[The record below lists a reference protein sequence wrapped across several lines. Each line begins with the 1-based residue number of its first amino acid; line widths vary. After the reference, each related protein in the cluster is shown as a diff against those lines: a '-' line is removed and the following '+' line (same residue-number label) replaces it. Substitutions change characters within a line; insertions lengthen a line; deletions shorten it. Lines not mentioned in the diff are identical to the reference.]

1 MKTFLG
7 ILGII
12 LGAILLAA
20 LVGAIEAL
28 IFMLLWNYVVCA
40 IFTSLPT
47 LSFWLAWGVLLLIN
61 IIGSAFKSTV
71 NVRK

>member
-7 ILGII
+7 IIGII
-12 LGAILLAA
+12 LGVLLLAA
-20 LVGAIEAL
+20 LIGAIEAA

-40 IFTSLPT
+40 IFTSAPT

-71 NVRK
+71 HVRK

>member
-1 MKTFLG
+1 MKTVLG
-7 ILGII
+7 IIGII

>member
-20 LVGAIEAL
+20 LIGAIEAAV
-28 IFMLLWNYVVCA
+28 FMLLWNYVVCA

>member
-1 MKTFLG
+1 MKTVLE
-7 ILGII
+7 II
-12 LGAILLAA
+12 CIIFGAIFLAA
-20 LVGAIEAL
+20 LVGAIEAAV
-28 IFMLLWNYVVCA
+28 FMLLWNYVVCA
-40 IFTSLPT
+40 IFTSMPT

>member
-12 LGAILLAA
+12 LGAVLLAA

-40 IFTSLPT
+40 IFTSVPT